1 MPSFDVVSQVNL
13 QEVDNA
19 LNQAVKEIQT
29 RYDFRGSKSEIRRGG
44 DRASFAI
51 IADDEF
57 KRKAVLDVVQSK
69 LARRGVSLKAM
80 QPGKIE
86 PASGGTLRQEVT
98 FQLGIPIE
106 KAREIV
112 KAIKETKLKV
122 QAQIQDDQ
130 VRVSGKSKDDLQ
142 AAIQALKAK
151 DFGLDLQF
159 INYRD

>member
-1 MPSFDVVSQVNL
+1 MPSFDAVSQVNQ

-29 RYDFRGSKSEIRRGG
+29 RYDFKGTKSEIRRGEKG
-44 DRASFAI
+44 AFTI

-69 LARRGVSLKAM
+69 LVKRGVSLKAM
-80 QPGKIE
+80 QLGKIE

-98 FQLGIPIE
+98 FLSGIPIE
-106 KAREIV
+106 KAKEIV
-112 KAIKETKLKV
+112 KLLKEAKLKV
-122 QAQIQDDQ
+122 QAQIQDEQ
-130 VRVSGKSKDDLQ
+130 VRVSGKNKDDLQ
-142 AAIQALKAK
+142 AAIQAVKAR

-159 INYRD
+159 TNYRD